1 MGCFDCG
8 VSEAWKPM
16 VTSRKDVCFPGQPK
30 PLPGN
35 PHPPPPH
42 LLEAANK
49 VPLIVETGKNEGTV
63 ENASCNNR
71 HSKALNNIEVF
82 AEEQTNIH
90 RLVI

>member
-1 MGCFDCG
+1 MF
-8 VSEAWKPM
+8 A
-16 VTSRKDVCFPGQPK
+16 SRD
-30 PLPGN
+30 N
-35 PHPPPPH
+35 PNPSLATPTHPPPH

-71 HSKALNNIEVF
+71 HPKALNNIEVF